1 MNKSI
6 ENYDGDIILMKRLI
20 EFFPDYWEW
29 DNSGKIY
36 LNDINNALQKSLPEI
51 NDFYGDEFLYPV
63 VKQRT
68 RGWHIGRILYF
79 IKHKAEIKDIEIDNE
94 YSGSTIFAIPIIVDG
109 WHRFA
114 AAYYLYKQE
123 KLDKIHCRYGGRVD
137 LLEYLQGKREVI

>member
-6 ENYDGDIILMKRLI
+6 ENYDGDIILMKRLV

-63 VKQRT
+63 VK
-68 RGWHIGRILYF
+68 
-79 IKHKAEIKDIEIDNE
+79 
-94 YSGSTIFAIPIIVDG
+94 
-109 WHRFA
+109 
-114 AAYYLYKQE
+114 
-123 KLDKIHCRYGGRVD
+123 
-137 LLEYLQGKREVI
+137 

>member
-1 MNKSI
+1 M
-6 ENYDGDIILMKRLI
+6 
-20 EFFPDYWEW
+20 
-29 DNSGKIY
+29 
-36 LNDINNALQKSLPEI
+36 
-51 NDFYGDEFLYPV
+51 
-63 VKQRT
+63 
-68 RGWHIGRILYF
+68 YF